1 MELIDSPWIFS
12 SHGCWRFDALIK
24 VLLKGWSPHV
34 REFKTVLDPG
44 FHVVVSRFQVLDS
57 SLCQWNLDSR
67 LHSVVRIQRAILPIP
82 KPRIPDSTSKN
93 FPDSGIQIPLHL
105 GVTINFQGR
114 IQEFLIGGWR
124 GVGSKLWFRKDSL
137 SFFVANYRI
146 YSINHPGRLLN
157 VWTLRVG
164 AYSRWAL
171 INFFCL

>member
-67 LHSVVRIQRAILPIP
+67 FHSVVRIQRAILSIP

-105 GVTINFQGR
+105 GVTITFQGR

-124 GVGSKLWFRKDSL
+124 GGGGWGPNFGSERTRWAFLWQ
-137 SFFVANYRI
+137 I
-146 YSINHPGRLLN
+146 
-157 VWTLRVG
+157 TLG
-164 AYSRWAL
+164 AY
-171 INFFCL
+171 

>member
-1 MELIDSPWIFS
+1 M
-12 SHGCWRFDALIK
+12 
-24 VLLKGWSPHV
+24 KGWSPHV
-34 REFKTVLDPG
+34 REFKTDLDPG
-44 FHVVVSRFQVLDS
+44 FHIVVSRLQVLDS
-57 SLCQWNLDSR
+57 SLCQWNLDSWF
-67 LHSVVRIQRAILPIP
+67 HSVVRIQRAVLPIP

-93 FPDSGIQIPLHL
+93 FPDSGIQISLHL
-105 GVTINFQGR
+105 GVTITFQGQ

-157 VWTLRVG
+157 VWTVRVG